1 MLAAVWLS
9 SSSSRRQSSS
19 SQRHDCTQTAPY
31 PFPSKVVGIAATP
44 DDGGY
49 WVVSSGGYVAACGDA
64 PYLGQQTTLNSPIVG
79 IAATPDGG
87 GYYLVAADGGIF
99 SFGDAVFQ
107 GSTGGPDSTSR
118 SWA

>member
-1 MLAAVWLS
+1 M
-9 SSSSRRQSSS
+9 RR
-19 SQRHDCTQTAPY
+19 R
-31 PFPSKVVGIAATP
+31 
-44 DDGGY
+44 
-49 WVVSSGGYVAACGDA
+49 

-99 SFGDAVFQ
+99 SLGDAVFQ
-107 GSTGGPDSTSR
+107 GRPGESDSTSR